1 MKPVPHRGQ
10 VIFGVSITLIMTALS
25 VGVVGL
31 GRGDCRRHRIPVPSD
46 LCGT

>member
-10 VIFGVSITLIMTALS
+10 VIFGVSITLIMKALS
-25 VGVVGL
+25 VVVGR
-31 GRGDCRRHRIPVPSD
+31 GRGDCRRQRIPVPSE